1 MVDLKLLKETTE
13 TFLSTINGL
22 KAAGIEEGRLVD
34 NICELFDNFI
44 LNCGFTEAGLDLFYW
59 WMYDNVDKKI
69 YLSPDLFSGE
79 KELNV
84 EKLEDLYHY
93 MHFNDKLYFK

>member
-22 KAAGIEEGRLVD
+22 KAA
-34 NICELFDNFI
+34 DNFI

-69 YLSPDLFSGE
+69 YRSPDLFSGE

>member
-1 MVDLKLLKETTE
+1 
-13 TFLSTINGL
+13 
-22 KAAGIEEGRLVD
+22 
-34 NICELFDNFI
+34 
-44 LNCGFTEAGLDLFYW
+44 
-59 WMYDNVDKKI
+59 MYDNVEKNI

>member
-1 MVDLKLLKETTE
+1 MVELSLLKRTTE
-13 TFLSTINGL
+13 TFLSTIKGL
-22 KAAGIEEGRLVD
+22 NEAGIEGRLLD

-44 LNCGFTEAGLDLFYW
+44 LSCGFTNAGIDLFYW
-59 WMYDNVDKKI
+59 WLYEKVDKKI
-69 YLSPDLFSGE
+69 HLSPDLFSDE
-79 KELNV
+79 AELNV